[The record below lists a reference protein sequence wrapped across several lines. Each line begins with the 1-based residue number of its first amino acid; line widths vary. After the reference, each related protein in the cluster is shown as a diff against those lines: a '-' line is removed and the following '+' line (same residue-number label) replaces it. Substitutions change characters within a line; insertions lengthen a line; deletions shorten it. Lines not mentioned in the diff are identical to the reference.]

1 MVYVQASTP
10 LREHPGASSV
20 PAMPPLRSPDRDLA
34 TVFRTL
40 RERDGRSQEALAHDA
55 GLTVTSLARIER
67 GQANPTWT
75 TVLAIAAALDVSLVQ
90 LARAVERR
98 RDG

>member
-1 MVYVQASTP
+1 MRQHACAGDRAQAICG
-10 LREHPGASSV
+10 EV
-20 PAMPPLRSPDRDLA
+20 PPPTSPDRHLA
-34 TVFRTL
+34 AVLRIL

-75 TVLAIAAALDVSLVQ
+75 TVVAISAALNVTLVQ
-90 LARAVERR
+90 LARAVEKQRA
-98 RDG
+98 G